1 MEWVKGDSEYQNEF
15 SRLLQIYGR
24 PKIYVTGT
32 KHMVDE
38 FLLEVELYRNALK
51 EANELRESIPGEQSL
66 SRQSLMN
73 EI

>member
-1 MEWVKGDSEYQNEF
+1 MEWVKGDPEYQNEF

-32 KHMVDE
+32 KRMVDE

-66 SRQSLMN
+66 SFQSLMN